1 MNMKNPKNIIILC
14 AHPDKESFTGVMAD
28 RYQTGAE
35 NVGHIVQRV
44 NIGELN
50 FDPILHKGYK
60 EIQPL
65 EPDLVALQEKFLWAN
80 HIVIIYP
87 NWWCTM
93 PAILKGL
100 FDLFCLPGF
109 DFNFNKQTKQIEKH
123 LKGRTGRVIIL
134 SGTHSPFKTWW
145 QFGDFTNEIQYGI
158 MEFAGIRTAVSAF
171 GPCEKVDDK
180 VREKWMKEVEELG
193 KKGI

>member
-1 MNMKNPKNIIILC
+1 MSKKILVLC
-14 AHPDKESFTGVMAD
+14 GHPDKDSYTGIVADHYQAGAQDNGHEVMRA
-28 RYQTGAE
+28 
-35 NVGHIVQRV
+35 
-44 NIGELN
+44 NIGELH

-65 EPDLVALQEKFLWAN
+65 EPDLVELQNKFRAAD

-100 FDLFCLPGF
+100 FDRFWLPGF
-109 DFNFNKQTKQIEKH
+109 AFNFNKQARKIEKH
-123 LKGRTGRVIIL
+123 LTGKTARVIIL
-134 SGTHSPFKTWW
+134 SGSHSPFQTWW
-145 QFGDFTNEIQYGI
+145 RFGDFTNEIQYGI
-158 MEFAGIRTAVSAF
+158 LEFAGIRTAVSAY
-171 GPCEKVDDK
+171 GPCENVDGIC
-180 VREKWMKEVEELG
+180 REKWLREVERMG